1 MGFKCGIIGLPNV
14 GKSTLF
20 NALTKSEIPAE
31 NFPFCTI
38 DPNVG
43 IVPLPDKRLDE
54 LNKIINSEKVIPAVL
69 DLVDIAG
76 LVKGAS
82 DGEGLGNAFLSNIRE
97 MSALAHVVRCF
108 EDENIT
114 HVDGSTNPKRDI
126 EVINLELILADLES
140 VTKQID
146 RCEKLLKTNDKDNK
160 IRFDLLNRLRTEL
173 ELGKLININNYEISE
188 QKIIKQFQ
196 LLSSKP
202 TFYIANIDD
211 SEKSAQNLNEL
222 SEIANELGSSVIA
235 ASIKIEQEIS
245 LLKEDE
251 QLEYLELLG
260 MDEPVLNKI
269 IFEGYKLL
277 GLKTYFTAGPKEIR
291 AWTIRDGYTAPKAAG
306 VIHTDF
312 QRGFI
317 KAEVIDFKDFID
329 FNGSLGAK
337 ENGKLRL
344 EGKDYLVQDGDII
357 HFKFNV

>member
-54 LNKIINSEKVIPAVL
+54 LNKIVNSEKIIPAVL

-82 DGEGLGNAFLSNIRE
+82 DGEGLGNSFLSNIRE

-114 HVDGSTNPKRDI
+114 HVDGSVDPRRDV

-140 VTKQID
+140 VTKRIT
-146 RCEKLLKTNDKDNK
+146 RCEKLLKTNDKENK
-160 IRFDLLNRLRTEL
+160 IHFDLLNKIKYEL
-173 ELGKLININNYEISE
+173 ESGKLINLQEYEVSE

-211 SEKSAQNLNEL
+211 SEQAAKNLKEL
-222 SEIANELGSSVIA
+222 ESIANELGSSVIP

-251 QLEYLELLG
+251 KLEYLELLN

-291 AWTIRDGYTAPKAAG
+291 AWTIRDGFTAPNAAG

-312 QRGFI
+312 ERGFI
-317 KAEVIDFKDFID
+317 KAEVIDFKDFIAC
-329 FNGSLGAK
+329 NGESGAK
-337 ENGKLRL
+337 EKGKLRL
-344 EGKDYLVQDGDII
+344 EGKEYLVKDGDII